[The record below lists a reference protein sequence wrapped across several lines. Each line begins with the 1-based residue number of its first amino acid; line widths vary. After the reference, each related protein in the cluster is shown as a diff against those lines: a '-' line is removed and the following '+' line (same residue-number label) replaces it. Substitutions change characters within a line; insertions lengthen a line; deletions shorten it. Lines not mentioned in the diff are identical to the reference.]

1 MRKAH
6 HHLTLVFIHNRHRR
20 KMLVSIGLPFA
31 YKQWVSSAQENQKN
45 TVPLTGYAKLFETAI
60 HKTGASATYITS
72 MKDSTDNSFYIASN
86 TSGTSNSYWLGI
98 FK

>member
-1 MRKAH
+1 
-6 HHLTLVFIHNRHRR
+6 
-20 KMLVSIGLPFA
+20 MLVSIGLPFA